1 MTLSRSE
8 NMQRIRSKGMRPEM
22 TVRQTIHRMGF
33 RFRLHDKQLP
43 GCPDLVFSSRKKII
57 FVHGCFWH
65 QHEKCI
71 DGRVPKTRTDYWIPK
86 LKRNRE
92 RDAHA
97 IKALNELGWSVLV
110 VWECETKDADALE
123 RRLRVFMMNSGTE
136 ND

>member
-1 MTLSRSE
+1 MA
-8 NMQRIRSKGMRPEM
+8 
-22 TVRQTIHRMGF
+22 VRQTIHRMGF
-33 RFRLHDKQLP
+33 RFRLHAKQLP

-92 RDAHA
+92 RDAHV
-97 IKALNELGWSVLV
+97 IKALNELGWNVLV
-110 VWECETKDADALE
+110 VWECETKDADTLE
-123 RRLRVFMMNSGTE
+123 RRLRVFMRNSRTE
-136 ND
+136 SD

>member
-8 NMQRIRSKGMRPEM
+8 NMRRIRSKGMRPEM
-22 TVRQTIHRMGF
+22 AVRQTIHRMGF
-33 RFRLHDKQLP
+33 RFRLHAKQLP

-92 RDAHA
+92 RDAHV
-97 IKALNELGWSVLV
+97 IKALNELGWNVLV
-110 VWECETKDADALE
+110 VWECETKDADTLE
-123 RRLRVFMMNSGTE
+123 RRLRVLMRNSRTE
-136 ND
+136 SD